1 MPISETSI
9 NIKNFKLPG
18 GVPGEGGRGGIS
30 EWWNRFRDSAAKPVG
45 TELQKVQQ
53 LNAKPENLSCIT
65 TMG

>member
-1 MPISETSI
+1 MPISEKSI
-9 NIKNFKLPG
+9 KIKNFKPLPG
-18 GVPGEGGRGGIS
+18 TRRCTYREGIS

-45 TELQKVQQ
+45 TELHKVQQ